1 MSFDAADYQRAAA
14 HLRVPVPHVMA
25 MSAVESAGETF
36 WVLDGRLEVPV
47 RFEAHWF
54 GKLTGY
60 GFNASHP
67 DLSCRSWNPEL
78 AARTRAGA
86 WDQVRR
92 ARALDPSAADQATSW
107 GGFQVMGFNWRRLG
121 YAGIEEFVA
130 SMSAN
135 GDDGQMDAFTRYVD
149 ADDTLQEA
157 LRIGDW
163 ETVETLYNGG
173 GYGGLYARKLRA
185 AAALYAG
192 AEPAGTVPTP
202 RPMRQGDTGS
212 DVAALQRALG
222 VTPDGHF
229 GPKTEAAVRMF
240 QEDRGLV
247 VDGIAGAMTRMA
259 LRL

>member
-1 MSFDAADYQRAAA
+1 MSFGAADYQRAAA

-25 MSAVESAGETF
+25 MSAVESSGETF

-54 GKLTGY
+54 GTLTGY
-60 GFNASHP
+60 AWNDSHP
-67 DLSCRSWNPEL
+67 DLSCRAWNPDL

-92 ARALDPSAADQATSW
+92 ARALDLAAADQATSW
-107 GGFQVMGFNWRRLG
+107 GGFQVMGYHWRRLG
-121 YAGIEEFVA
+121 YAGIDAFVA

-135 GDDGQMDAFTRYVD
+135 GDDGQMDAFTRYID
-149 ADDTLQEA
+149 ADDTLQHA

-173 GYGGLYARKLRA
+173 GYGGLYARRLRA

-192 AEPAGTVPTP
+192 AGPAGTVPAP
-202 RPMRQGDTGS
+202 RPMRQGDAGS
-212 DVAALQRALG
+212 DVEALQRALG

-229 GPKTEAAVRMF
+229 GPKTEAAVRLF
-240 QEDRGLV
+240 QADRGLV
-247 VDGIAGAMTRMA
+247 VDGIVGAMTRSA
-259 LRL
+259 LGL